1 MELLYLL
8 KMLIEKGRRR
18 ISSIIPFEGSFDE
31 RGAPGI
37 RSSISSMSQVGNNLA
52 RLIPCASRSV
62 GLTG

>member
-1 MELLYLL
+1 MELHLL
-8 KMLIEKGRRR
+8 KTLIEKGRRR

-37 RSSISSMSQVGNNLA
+37 RSGISSMSQVENNLA